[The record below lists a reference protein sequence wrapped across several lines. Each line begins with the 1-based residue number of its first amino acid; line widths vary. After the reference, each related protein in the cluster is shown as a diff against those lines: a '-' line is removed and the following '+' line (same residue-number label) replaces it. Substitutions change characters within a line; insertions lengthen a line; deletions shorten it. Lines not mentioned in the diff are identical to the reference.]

1 MISFTEWQANKYR
14 DIMNKAAESLSDS
27 DAAYAPRLF
36 EQWAPGVEY
45 PVGRR
50 VCYIGRLYKVLI
62 AHKSQDSWAPDIS
75 PSLFAEVLI
84 PDSTEIYD
92 WVQPGS
98 TNPYMQGDKV
108 RHNDKIWISTIDNNI
123 WEPGVYGWEEV
134 V

>member
-1 MISFTEWQANKYR
+1 
-14 DIMNKAAESLSDS
+14 MNKAAESLSDS